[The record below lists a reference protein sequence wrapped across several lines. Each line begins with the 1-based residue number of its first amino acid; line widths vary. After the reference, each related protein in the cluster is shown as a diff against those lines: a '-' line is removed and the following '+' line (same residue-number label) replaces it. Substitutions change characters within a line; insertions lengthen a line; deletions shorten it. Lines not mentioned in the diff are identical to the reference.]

1 MWKCFIGFFR
11 EGGSV
16 AYDTAFWNGKVAE
29 LGDWLDLATR
39 CCDNVMSDS
48 QVKTE
53 QSVDTFGVR
62 EA

>member
-1 MWKCFIGFFR
+1 M
-11 EGGSV
+11 
-16 AYDTAFWNGKVAE
+16 AYDIAFWNGKVAE